1 MVGITVAVGL
11 AGFQLTRRWVRG
23 VHGDEHSHNDV
34 VSFYL
39 AAMCVFYGITL
50 GMLAIGI
57 WQAYSDVDTKVG
69 EEASVAAAIYRDVNN
84 FSDPERAALQA
95 DLRAYVRQVVDI
107 EWPLQRRG
115 IVPQN
120 TAPGTGA
127 FLTRLVKLE
136 PATEGQKALLSED
149 LREFNR
155 MVELR
160 RIRLRSVNAGLPGP
174 LWSVVLVGAFLS
186 IAVT

>member
-127 FLTRLVKLE
+127 FLTRLVKL
-136 PATEGQKALLSED
+136 
-149 LREFNR
+149 
-155 MVELR
+155 
-160 RIRLRSVNAGLPGP
+160 
-174 LWSVVLVGAFLS
+174 
-186 IAVT
+186 